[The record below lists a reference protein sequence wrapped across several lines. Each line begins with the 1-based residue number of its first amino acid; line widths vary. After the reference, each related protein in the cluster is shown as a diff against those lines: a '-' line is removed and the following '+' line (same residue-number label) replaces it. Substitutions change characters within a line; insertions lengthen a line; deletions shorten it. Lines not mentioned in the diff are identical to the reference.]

1 MKADMHTQPD
11 PHLASQRR
19 QLIRWL
25 AAMAC
30 TGGLGGAHAV
40 TLSAVDASAGLRAA
54 LEFGAKAAV
63 AQLGKTDGF
72 LANPLVHI
80 PLPDTLQRAAR
91 LLRATGQG
99 KRLDE
104 LETAM
109 NRAAE
114 AAVPQAQTLL
124 IDAVKSMTVDDAA
137 QILRGSDTAVTEFFA
152 GRTREPLSA
161 TFLPIVSAA
170 TEQVS
175 LARKY
180 NAVAS
185 RASRF
190 GLLSAENANLQQY
203 VTGKAL
209 DGLYKMI
216 GEEEKKIRQDPVG
229 TGQAILEKVFGAL
242 KK

>member
-1 MKADMHTQPD
+1 MKAEMQTQPD

-19 QLIRWL
+19 HLIRWL
-25 AAMAC
+25 AALAC
-30 TGGLGGAHAV
+30 TGSLGTARAAG
-40 TLSAVDASAGLRAA
+40 LSAADASAGLRAA
-54 LEFGAKAAV
+54 LDFGARAAV

-80 PLPDTLQRAAR
+80 PLPDTLQRIAR
-91 LLRATGQG
+91 LLRATGQS

-114 AAVPQAQTLL
+114 LAVPQAQTLL

-152 GRTREPLSA
+152 GRTREPL
-161 TFLPIVSAA
+161 TEKFLPIVGSA

-190 GLLSAENANLQQY
+190 GLVSAENANLQQF

>member
-1 MKADMHTQPD
+1 MPTQPD
-11 PHLASQRR
+11 PCLSSQRR

-25 AAMAC
+25 AAVAC
-30 TGGLGGAHAV
+30 TGGLGAARAA
-40 TLSAVDASAGLRAA
+40 TLSNIDARAALRAA
-54 LEFGAKAAV
+54 LERGATAAV
-63 AQLGKTDGF
+63 AQLGRTDGF

-80 PLPDTLQRAAR
+80 PLPDTLQRAAK

-99 KRLDE
+99 KRIDE
-104 LETAM
+104 LEVAM

-124 IDAVKSMTVDDAA
+124 IDSVKSMTVDDAA